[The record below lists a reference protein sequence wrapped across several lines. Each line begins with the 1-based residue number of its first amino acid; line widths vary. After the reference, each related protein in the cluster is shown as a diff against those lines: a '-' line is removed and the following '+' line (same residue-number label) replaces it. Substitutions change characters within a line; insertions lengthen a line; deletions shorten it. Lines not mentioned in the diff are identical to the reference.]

1 MMMTMKLFGKYDV
14 DNIEIQDKGLAQYMN
29 LRADKLH
36 THGRHANRRFKKAR
50 LSLIERLA
58 NNMMRTERYTGKKT
72 KAIKVIREAFDII
85 NKRTT
90 ENPLQ
95 VLVRAI
101 ENAAPREETTRLF
114 LSGIYVPQAVDSA
127 PLRRLDIALRNI
139 CKGAVSK
146 TMKNRKSIAECLAE
160 EIIAASKDETA
171 SFAINKKLEIE
182 RIAQSAR

>member
-1 MMMTMKLFGKYDV
+1 MMKLFGKYDV
-14 DNIEIQDKGLAQYMN
+14 ENIVVNDKGLAAYMN

-36 THGRHANRRFKKAR
+36 THGRHANKRFKKAN

-58 NNMMRTERYTGKKT
+58 NNIMRTERYTGKKS
-72 KAIKVIREAFDII
+72 KAIRVIREAFDII
-85 NKRTT
+85 AKRTK

-139 CKGAVSK
+139 GKGAVSK
-146 TMKNRKSIAECLAE
+146 TMKNKKSISECLAD

>member
-1 MMMTMKLFGKYDV
+1 MMKLFGKYEVEDIV
-14 DNIEIQDKGLAQYMN
+14 IRDKGLANYMN
-29 LRADKLH
+29 LRGDKLH
-36 THGRHANRRFKKAR
+36 THGKHGNTRFRKAN

-58 NNMMRTERYTGKKT
+58 NNLMRTERYTGKKS
-72 KAIKVIREAFDII
+72 KAIRVIKESFDAI
-85 NKRTT
+85 NKKVK

-146 TMKNRKSIAECLAE
+146 TMRNKKSMANCLAD
-160 EIIAASKDETA
+160 EIIAASRDETA
-171 SFAINKKLEIE
+171 SFAVTKKLEIE

>member
-1 MMMTMKLFGKYDV
+1 MTELLFGKYELE
-14 DNIEIQDKGLAQYMN
+14 NIEISDAGLAEYINMDA
-29 LRADKLH
+29 RKLH
-36 THGRHANRRFKKAR
+36 THGRHANKRFKKAG
-50 LSLIERLA
+50 LSLIERLI

-72 KAIKVIREAFDII
+72 KALKVVRNAFDII
-85 NKRTT
+85 HKRTK

-139 CKGAVSK
+139 CRGAVSK
-146 TMKNRKSIAECLAE
+146 TYRNKKSIAECLAE
-160 EIIAASKDETA
+160 EIINASKDDA
-171 SFAINKKLEIE
+171 SSFAVTKKLEIE

>member
-1 MMMTMKLFGKYDV
+1 MAELLFGKYEV
-14 DNIEIQDKGLAQYMN
+14 DNIVIRDKGLAQYIN
-29 LRADKLH
+29 LDTKKLH
-36 THGRHANRRFKKAR
+36 THGRHANKRFKKAN

-58 NNMMRTERYTGKKT
+58 NNMMRTEKYTGKKS
-72 KAIKVIREAFDII
+72 KALRVIREAFEVIE
-85 NKRTT
+85 KRTK

-95 VLVRAI
+95 VLIRAI

-146 TMKNRKSIAECLAE
+146 TFKNKKSIAECLAE
-160 EIIAASKDETA
+160 EIIHAANDDAASYA
-171 SFAINKKLEIE
+171 VSKKLEIE

>member
-1 MMMTMKLFGKYDV
+1 MMKLFGKYDV
-14 DNIEIQDKGLAQYMN
+14 DNIVVNDKGLATYMN

-50 LSLIERLA
+50 LNLIERLV
-58 NNMMRTERYTGKKT
+58 NNMMRTERYTGKKS
-72 KAIKVIREAFDII
+72 KAIRVVKEAFDII
-85 NKRTT
+85 AKRTK
-90 ENPLQ
+90 ENPVQ

-127 PLRRLDIALRNI
+127 PLRRLDIALRNM

-146 TMKNRKSIAECLAE
+146 TMKNRKSIAECLAD
-160 EIIAASKDETA
+160 EIIAASRDETA